1 MFGFFPVFFSRSAS
15 FFCAAAAWLSCGIT
29 FSMFGAISTVWA
41 TNGSATSSACKRAS
55 STDPISRAMDR
66 DMGAAVLLAAV
77 LAAAGAG
84 RAMLL
89 SPASAVPAPT
99 PLKKSRRVSFMFFLL
114 CKLADKPC

>member
-1 MFGFFPVFFSRSAS
+1 MFGFFPVFFSRASS
-15 FFCAAAAWLSCGIT
+15 FFFRL
-29 FSMFGAISTVWA
+29 
-41 TNGSATSSACKRAS
+41 GSLVVVRDHLLHVRGDLHRLGDQWVCDSSACKRAS

-114 CKLADKPC
+114 CKLADMPC